1 MKVKFWEKKPVTKEP
16 KKKKS
21 FAREWGDAILF
32 AVVAA
37 SLIRWATFEAYTI
50 PTPSMEKSLLVGD
63 FLFVSKLHYGPRT
76 PITPLQV
83 PLTHQTIWGT
93 NIPSYSEAIQ
103 LKSYRLPGF
112 SEVSNND
119 VVVFNYPP
127 EDFHP
132 TDLKTN
138 YIKRC
143 IGVAGDSL
151 EIRDM
156 QVYINGKP
164 AKSPEE
170 MQFKYFLSTDT
181 QLNAKFFLD
190 RNIRIDDVVE
200 WQGGYFVDATPAQAE
215 ELAANSIIKEAILV
229 RAETG
234 KADPEIFPHKP
245 SVYEWNADNFGP
257 IYIPK
262 EGATVAITPET
273 LPFYEKAILVYEG
286 NENAEVRDGKL
297 FIEGQ
302 EVNQYTFK
310 QDYYFMM
317 GDNRHNSLDS
327 RYWGYV
333 PADHI
338 VGKAV
343 MIWMSSNPYGSFLSS
358 IRWNRLFNT
367 ID

>member
-1 MKVKFWEKKPVTKEP
+1 MKVKFWEKKPANRAP

-32 AVVAA
+32 AVIAA

-93 NIPSYSEAIQ
+93 NIPSYSDAIQ
-103 LKSYRLPGF
+103 LQSYRLPGF
-112 SEVSNND
+112 SEVQRND

-127 EDFHP
+127 EEHHP
-132 TDLKTN
+132 ADLRTN

-143 IGVAGDSL
+143 IGIAGDSL
-151 EIRDM
+151 EIREM

-164 AKSPEE
+164 AENPGK
-170 MQFKYFLSTDT
+170 MQYKYFLSTD
-181 QLNAKFFLD
+181 QRLAEKFFLERD
-190 RNIRIDDVVE
+190 ITDVIQ
-200 WQGGYFVDATPAQAE
+200 WQGGYIIDTSPEKVQ
-215 ELAANSIIKEAILV
+215 ELAKLDFIKEAMLLKDEAGKGD
-229 RAETG
+229 AEV
-234 KADPEIFPHKP
+234 FPHVP
-245 SVYEWNADNFGP
+245 SKYEWNKDNFGP
-257 IYIPK
+257 LYIPK

-273 LPFYEKAILVYEG
+273 LPFYEKVILGYER

-297 FIEGQ
+297 YMDGAEATS
-302 EVNQYTFK
+302 YTFK

-327 RYWGYV
+327 RYWGFV

-343 MIWMSSNPYGSFLSS
+343 MIWMSTDPYGGFLDK
-358 IRWNRLFNT
+358 IRWNRLFKS
-367 ID
+367 IE